1 MLSFIGECL
10 SPNSCGY
17 RKGFNTQ
24 YALISLIKKCK
35 RTLDNTG
42 YTRAVL
48 MDLSKAFDTIND
60 KFLIA
65 KLSAHRF
72 SKDDLKLIISY
83 MK

>member
-1 MLSFIGECL
+1 
-10 SPNSCGY
+10 
-17 RKGFNTQ
+17 
-24 YALISLIKKCK
+24 
-35 RTLDNTG
+35 
-42 YTRAVL
+42 